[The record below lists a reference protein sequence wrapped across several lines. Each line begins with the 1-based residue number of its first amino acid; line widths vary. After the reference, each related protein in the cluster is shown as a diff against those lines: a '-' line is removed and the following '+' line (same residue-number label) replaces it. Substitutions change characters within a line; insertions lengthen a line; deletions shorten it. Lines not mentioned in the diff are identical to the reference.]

1 MMDKMNVS
9 DLTDKFYLTALL
21 HWNEDIDEQTA
32 FDDFIKN
39 GSNPESGYPIL
50 RCIEIEE
57 NQLPD
62 GTTVPQLQERIEGSI
77 TQHWYVTG
85 KKDIRENVILMA
97 RAAPPPAPAPPPAA
111 TQEEEN

>member
-1 MMDKMNVS
+1 MDKMNVS

-21 HWNEDIDEQTA
+21 DIDEQIA
-32 FDDFIKN
+32 FDDFIMN

-57 NQLPD
+57 NKLPD

-77 TQHWYVTG
+77 TQHWYVAG
-85 KKDIRENVILMA
+85 KKDISENVIQIAL
-97 RAAPPPAPAPPPAA
+97 AAPPPAPAPEVPPPTA
-111 TQEEEN
+111 TQEEED